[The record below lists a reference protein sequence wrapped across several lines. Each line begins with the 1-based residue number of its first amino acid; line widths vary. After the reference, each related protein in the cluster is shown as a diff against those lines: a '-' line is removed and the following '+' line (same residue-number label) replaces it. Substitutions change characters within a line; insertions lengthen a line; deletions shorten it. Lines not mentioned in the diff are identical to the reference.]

1 MLFFKPLQ
9 GLLVVCIGL
18 SIIFTTFDSSVFA
31 ARVTDQNK
39 IKKQAQR
46 KPPTRNRGPQKLKQK
61 PIDDD
66 RLITID
72 MKDVDIEVFIQF
84 ISDLTYKNFI
94 VDRRVKGKVSIISP
108 SKISVKEAFKV
119 FESVLEVHGFALVEA
134 GEVTKIVPATD
145 ARTKSIET
153 RLREEAGE
161 PEDKIITQIIR
172 LQYAEPNEI
181 KKLFSPLISKSSVI
195 LSYPP
200 TNMLIVTDVLSN
212 IQRLLH
218 LLSAIDVEGVGQELA
233 MIPLQ
238 HATAQTLVK
247 TLNSIFSKG
256 KTRKSAVSSDPVKI
270 VSEER
275 TNSVIV
281 LASEDDMLKVK
292 ELIAML
298 DKEVPREEGKIKVY
312 YLEHAK
318 AEDLEKVLKNLPS
331 KNNKNAAKKGKAPIL
346 SKDISISADKSTNS
360 LIITAERDDYLVLE
374 SVIKKLDIPRSMVY
388 IECVI
393 MEVSTDKAL
402 DLGVQWRG
410 GTDIGDNGGIF
421 GGFGSGLVS
430 TDALKLLDST
440 NNPIVNTTLGVIGDQ
455 ISFGGQ
461 NFVSISALINATKTD
476 DDVNIISTPQILT
489 TDNEEATIKVGETI
503 PFVTRSG
510 SSDSSYDYNNYEY
523 RDVGVSLKV
532 TPQINKSGFVRLEIE
547 QEVKDV
553 VEDSVAA
560 NVLAP
565 KTTNRSSKTTVLV
578 QNEQTI
584 VISGMIDEKVSVSK
598 SGIPCLGKLPII
610 GRLFSSYNNKH
621 EKTNLFFFLTPHII
635 NNKEE
640 SFKFHNFKRKD
651 IDSSMKREEQSIKL
665 YKKSIKE

>member
-1 MLFFKPLQ
+1 MLPYMKIIKC
-9 GLLVVCIGL
+9 LLIVFIGI
-18 SIIFTTFDSSVFA
+18 SIIITGYDSSVYA
-31 ARVTDQNK
+31 ARVTDKNK
-39 IKKQAQR
+39 IGNKR
-46 KPPTRNRGPQKLKQK
+46 KPPTRRRNPQRPQQK
-61 PIDDD
+61 PADAE
-66 RLITID
+66 RFVTID
-72 MKDVDIEVFIQF
+72 FNDVDIEVFIKF
-84 ISDLTYKNFI
+84 ISELTGKNFI

-161 PEDKIITQIIR
+161 PEDKVITQIIR

-218 LLSAIDVEGVGQELA
+218 LLSAIDVEGVGQELS
-233 MIPLQ
+233 MIPLE
-238 HATAQTLVK
+238 HATSQTLVK
-247 TLNSIFSKG
+247 TLNSIFSK
-256 KTRKSAVSSDPVKI
+256 KASKKRSVSSDPVKI
-270 VSEER
+270 VAEER

-298 DKEVPREEGKIKVY
+298 DKEVPREEGKIRVY

-331 KNNKNAAKKGKAPIL
+331 KKTKDNKGRAPII
-346 SKDISISADKSTNS
+346 SKDVSIAADKSTNS

-374 SVIKKLDIPRSMVY
+374 TVIKKLDIPRSMVY

-393 MEVSTDKAL
+393 MEVTVDKSL
-402 DLGVQWRG
+402 ELGVDWRAG
-410 GTDIGDNGGIF
+410 AEFGSKNGGVI
-421 GGFGSGLVS
+421 GGFGDGLLSNSVS
-430 TDALKLLDST
+430 LATLSKFTGST
-440 NNPIVNTTLGVIGDQ
+440 VGVIGKSITFGDQ
-455 ISFGGQ
+455 TFNSL
-461 NFVSISALINATKTD
+461 SAFIKATMTD
-476 DDVNIISTPQILT
+476 TDVNVISTPQILT
-489 TDNEEATIKVGETI
+489 TDNEEATFKVGETI
-503 PFVTRSG
+503 PYITRSG
-510 SSDSSYDYNNYEY
+510 TSDSSYDYNNYEY
-523 RDVGVSLKV
+523 RDVGVSMKV

-553 VEDSVAA
+553 VDDAVAD

-578 QNEQTI
+578 QNNQTI
-584 VISGMIDEKVSVSK
+584 VISGMIDDKVTVTK
-598 SGIPCLGKLPII
+598 SGIPCLGKMPII
-610 GRLFSSYNNKH
+610 GRFFSSYNNTH
-621 EKTNLFFFLTPHII
+621 DKTNLFFFLTPHII
-635 NNKEE
+635 NNKQE
-640 SFKFHNFKRKD
+640 SMKFHELKRD
-651 IDSSMKREEQSIKL
+651 EINSSMKKEAQTIKL
-665 YKKSIKE
+665 YKKSIKR

>member
-1 MLFFKPLQ
+1 MMLPNIKLIKCLFIIFL
-9 GLLVVCIGL
+9 GI
-18 SIIFTTFDSSVFA
+18 SIIITGIDTSVYA
-31 ARVTDQNK
+31 ARVTDKNK
-39 IKKQAQR
+39 LKR
-46 KPPTRNRGPQKLKQK
+46 NVSRPPTRRRNPQRPQQK
-61 PIDDD
+61 PADAE
-66 RLITID
+66 RFVTID
-72 MKDVDIEVFIQF
+72 FNDVDISVFIKF
-84 ISDLTYKNFI
+84 ISELTGKNFI

-145 ARTKSIET
+145 ARTKNIET

-161 PEDKIITQIIR
+161 PEDKVITQIIR
-172 LQYAEPNEI
+172 LQYADPNEI

-218 LLSAIDVEGVGQELA
+218 LLSAIDVQGVGQELA
-233 MIPLQ
+233 MIPLE
-238 HATAQTLVK
+238 HATSQTLVK
-247 TLNSIFSKG
+247 TLNSIFTKKSSRG
-256 KTRKSAVSSDPVKI
+256 RKASSDPVKI
-270 VSEER
+270 VAEER

-281 LASEDDMLKVK
+281 LASEDDMIKVK

-298 DKEVPREEGKIKVY
+298 DREVPREEGKIRVY

-331 KNNKNAAKKGKAPIL
+331 KQSKDKKGRAPII
-346 SKDISISADKSTNS
+346 SKNVSIAADKSTNS

-393 MEVSTDKAL
+393 MEVTADKSL
-402 DLGVQWRG
+402 DLGLDWRG
-410 GTDIGDNGGIF
+410 GVDFGSNNGGII
-421 GGFGSGLVS
+421 GGFGEGLIS
-430 TDALKLLDST
+430 TTASLEGTLGKLTSST
-440 NNPIVNTTLGVIGDQ
+440 VGVIGET
-455 ISFGGQ
+455 IKFGGQ
-461 NFVSISALINATKTD
+461 TFNSISAFIKATMTD
-476 DDVNIISTPQILT
+476 TDVNVISTPQILT
-489 TDNEEATIKVGETI
+489 TDNEEATFKVGETI
-503 PFVTRSG
+503 PYITRSG
-510 SSDSSYDYNNYEY
+510 TSDSSYDYNNYEY

-553 VEDSVAA
+553 VNDAVLQ
-560 NVLAP
+560 NTLAP

-578 QNEQTI
+578 QNKQTI
-584 VISGMIDEKVSVSK
+584 VISGMIDEKVEVAK

-610 GRLFSSYNNKH
+610 GRLFSSYNNTH
-621 EKTNLFFFLTPHII
+621 DKTNLFFFLTPHII
-635 NNKEE
+635 NNKQE
-640 SFKFHNFKRKD
+640 SLKFHEYKRNE
-651 IDSSMKREEQSIKL
+651 INSSMKEKSQSIKL
-665 YKKSIKE
+665 YKKSIRR

>member
-1 MLFFKPLQ
+1 MNSTIIKTIKCLFIVF
-9 GLLVVCIGL
+9 IGI
-18 SIIFTTFDSSVFA
+18 SIIMTSYDSSIYA

-39 IKKQAQR
+39 VSSNRQ
-46 KPPTRNRGPQKLKQK
+46 KPPTRRRNTQRPQQK
-61 PIDDD
+61 PDEAE
-66 RLITID
+66 RFVTID
-72 MKDVDIEVFIQF
+72 FNDVDIEVFIKF
-84 ISDLTYKNFI
+84 ISELTHKNFI

-119 FESVLEVHGFALVEA
+119 FESVLEVHGFALVES

-153 RLREEAGE
+153 RLREEASE
-161 PEDKIITQIIR
+161 PEDKVITQIIR

-218 LLSAIDVEGVGQELA
+218 LLSAIDVEGVGQELS
-233 MIPLQ
+233 MIPLE
-238 HATAQTLVK
+238 HATSQTLVK
-247 TLNSIFSKG
+247 TLNSIFSK
-256 KTRKSAVSSDPVKI
+256 KSSKRKRVASEPVKI
-270 VSEER
+270 VAEER

-292 ELIAML
+292 ELITML
-298 DKEVPREEGKIKVY
+298 DKEVPREEGKIRVY

-331 KNNKNAAKKGKAPIL
+331 KQKKDNKGRAPII
-346 SKDISISADKSTNS
+346 SKDVTIAADKSTNS

-374 SVIKKLDIPRSMVY
+374 TVIKKLDIPRSMVY

-402 DLGVQWRG
+402 DLGLEWRG
-410 GTDIGDNGGIF
+410 GAEFGTNKGGVF
-421 GGFGSGLVS
+421 GGFGTGIPVTS
-430 TDALKLLDST
+430 LDSVT
-440 NNPIVNTTLGVIGDQ
+440 QFSNATVGVIGES
-455 ISFGGQ
+455 IKFGGQ
-461 NFVSISALINATKTD
+461 NFNSISALVNATKTD

-489 TDNEEATIKVGETI
+489 TDNEEATFKVGETI

-584 VISGMIDEKVSVSK
+584 VISGMIDEKVTVAK

-635 NNKEE
+635 NNKHE
-640 SFKFHNFKRKD
+640 SFKFHDHKRKE
-651 IDSSMKREEQSIKL
+651 IDSSMKKEEQTIKL
-665 YKKSIKE
+665 YKKSIKD

>member
-1 MLFFKPLQ
+1 MMIPVKILQCFFIVL
-9 GLLVVCIGL
+9 IGI
-18 SIIFTTFDSSVFA
+18 SMIILPYDSSVDA

-39 IKKQAQR
+39 IQKGAKR
-46 KPPTRNRGPQKLKQK
+46 KPPVRNRGKQRPKQK
-61 PIDDD
+61 PTETE
-66 RLITID
+66 RFVTID
-72 MKDVDIEVFIQF
+72 FNDVDISVFIKF
-84 ISDLTYKNFI
+84 ISELTGKNFI

-108 SKISVKEAFKV
+108 SKISVKEAFRV
-119 FESVLEVHGFALVEA
+119 FQSVLEVHGFALVEA

-161 PEDKIITQIIR
+161 PEDKVITQIIR

-218 LLSAIDVEGVGQELA
+218 LLSAIDVEGVGNELT
-233 MIPLQ
+233 MVPLN
-238 HATAQTLVK
+238 HATSQTLVK
-247 TLNSIFSKG
+247 TLNTIFAKG
-256 KTRKSAVSSDPVKI
+256 KSKSRGSSSDPVKI
-270 VSEER
+270 VAEER
-275 TNSVIV
+275 TNSIII
-281 LASEDDMLKVK
+281 LASEDDTVKVK
-292 ELIAML
+292 ELITML
-298 DKEVPREEGKIKVY
+298 DKEVPKEEGKIKVY

-318 AEDLEKVLKNLPS
+318 SEDLVKVLKNLPS
-331 KNNKNAAKKGKAPIL
+331 KKTKDKKGRAPIL
-346 SKDISISADKSTNS
+346 SKDISIAADKATNS

-374 SVIKKLDIPRSMVY
+374 TVIKKLDIPRSMVY

-402 DLGVQWRG
+402 DLGLEWRG
-410 GTDIGDNGGIF
+410 GVDFGTKKGGVV
-421 GGFGSGLVS
+421 GGFGTGMLQNDINSVAKMG
-430 TDALKLLDST
+430 AA
-440 NNPIVNTTLGVIGDQ
+440 TLGVIGETIQ
-455 ISFGGQ
+455 FGDLTF
-461 NFVSISALINATKTD
+461 NSISALINAVKTD

-510 SSDSSYDYNNYEY
+510 SSESSYDYNNYEY

-578 QNEQTI
+578 QNAQTI
-584 VISGMIDEKVSVSK
+584 VISGMIDEKVTVTK
-598 SGIPCLGKLPII
+598 SGIPCLGKLPMV

-621 EKTNLFFFLTPHII
+621 EKTNLFFFLTPHILQ
-635 NNKEE
+635 NKGEAE
-640 SFKFHNFKRKD
+640 RFHKFKRKE
-651 IDSSMKREEQSIKL
+651 IDSSMKKEEQSIKL
-665 YKKSIKE
+665 YKKSIK

>member
-1 MLFFKPLQ
+1 MMSLIKSLKS
-9 GLLVVCIGL
+9 LLVVCIGL
-18 SIIFTTFDSSVFA
+18 SIILTAYNSFVFA

-39 IKKQAQR
+39 ISRQKQR
-46 KPPTRNRGPQKLKQK
+46 KPPTRQRDTQRPKQK
-61 PIDDD
+61 PGETE
-66 RLITID
+66 RFVTID
-72 MKDVDIEVFIQF
+72 FNDVDIEVFIKF
-84 ISDLTYKNFI
+84 ISELTGKNFI

-161 PEDKIITQIIR
+161 PEDKVITQIIR

-218 LLSAIDVEGVGQELA
+218 LLSAIDVEGVGQELSI
-233 MIPLQ
+233 IPLQ
-238 HATAQTLVK
+238 HATSQTLVK

-256 KTRKSAVSSDPVKI
+256 GKSKKSVSSDPVKI
-270 VSEER
+270 VAEER
-275 TNSVIV
+275 TNSIIV

-292 ELIAML
+292 ELITML
-298 DKEVPREEGKIKVY
+298 DKEVPREEGKIRVY

-331 KNNKNAAKKGKAPIL
+331 KQSKDAAKKGKAPII
-346 SKDISISADKSTNS
+346 SKDVSISADKSTNS
-360 LIITAERDDYLVLE
+360 LIITAERDDYAVLE
-374 SVIKKLDIPRSMVY
+374 TVIKKLDIPRSMVY

-402 DLGVQWRG
+402 ELGIQWRG
-410 GTDIGDNGGIF
+410 GTDFGDSGGGVF
-421 GGFGSGLVS
+421 GGFGSGVITNLQ
-430 TDALKLLDST
+430 LLDAAQSS
-440 NNPIVNTTLGVIGDQ
+440 TLGVIGNT
-455 ISFGGQ
+455 IKFGGQ
-461 NFVSISALINATKTD
+461 DFISLSALINAIKTD

-503 PFVTRSG
+503 PFITRSG
-510 SSDSSYDYNNYEY
+510 TSDSSYDYNNYEY

-584 VISGMIDEKVSVSK
+584 VISGMIDEKVTVTK
-598 SGIPCLGKLPII
+598 SGIPCLGKLPFF
-610 GRLFSSYNNKH
+610 GRVFSSYSNKH

-635 NNKEE
+635 NNKDE
-640 SFKFHNFKRKD
+640 SARFHNFKRKE
-651 IDSSMKREEQSIKL
+651 IESNMTREEQSIKL

>member
-1 MLFFKPLQ
+1 MMSPIKTLPCLFIVF
-9 GLLVVCIGL
+9 IGL
-18 SIIFTTFDSSVFA
+18 SIIIMSYDSSVYA

-39 IKKQAQR
+39 INKGAQQ
-46 KPPTRNRGPQKLKQK
+46 KPPTRNRGPQRPTQK
-61 PIDDD
+61 PSEAE
-66 RLITID
+66 RFVTID
-72 MKDVDIEVFIQF
+72 FNDVDIEVFIKF
-84 ISDLTYKNFI
+84 ISELTGKNFI

-172 LQYAEPNEI
+172 LQYADPNEI

-233 MIPLQ
+233 MLPLQ
-238 HATAQTLVK
+238 HATSQTLVK
-247 TLNSIFSKG
+247 TLNSIFAKG
-256 KTRKSAVSSDPVKI
+256 KSSRKSASSDPVKI
-270 VSEER
+270 VAEER

-281 LASEDDMLKVK
+281 LASEDDMVKVK

-298 DKEVPREEGKIKVY
+298 DREVPKEEGNIKVY

-318 AEDLEKVLKNLPS
+318 AEELEKVLKNLPS
-331 KNNKNAAKKGKAPIL
+331 KKTKDAKGKAPIL
-346 SKDISISADKSTNS
+346 SKDLNISADKATNS
-360 LIITAERDDYLVLE
+360 LIITAEREDYAVLE
-374 SVIKKLDIPRSMVY
+374 AVIKKLDIPRSMVY

-402 DLGVQWRG
+402 DLGIQWRAG
-410 GTDIGDNGGIF
+410 SDFGNNNGGVF
-421 GGFGSGLVS
+421 GGFGTGVISS
-430 TDALKLLDST
+430 LKLPEAAAS
-440 NNPIVNTTLGVIGDQ
+440 TTLGVIGNT
-455 ISFGGQ
+455 IKFGGQ
-461 NFVSISALINATKTD
+461 EFISLSALINAIKTD

-503 PFVTRSG
+503 PFITRSG
-510 SSDSSYDYNNYEY
+510 TSDSSYDYNNYEY

-578 QNEQTI
+578 QNAQTI
-584 VISGMIDEKVSVSK
+584 VISGMIDEKVTVTK

-610 GRLFSSYNNKH
+610 GRVFSSYSNKH

-640 SFKFHNFKRKD
+640 SATFHKFKRKE

-665 YKKSIKE
+665 YKQSIHE

>member
-1 MLFFKPLQ
+1 MIPFTKIIKPLFIVFI
-9 GLLVVCIGL
+9 GISVVMTSYDA
-18 SIIFTTFDSSVFA
+18 SIYA
-31 ARVTDQNK
+31 ARVTDKNK
-39 IKKQAQR
+39 VNRSNRRRSPQRPKQT
-46 KPPTRNRGPQKLKQK
+46 PTTAERYV
-61 PIDDD
+61 
-66 RLITID
+66 TID
-72 MKDVDIEVFIQF
+72 FNDVDIEVFIKF
-84 ISDLTYKNFI
+84 ISELTGKNFI

-108 SKISVKEAFKV
+108 SKISVKEAFRV
-119 FESVLEVHGFALVEA
+119 FQSVLEVHGFALVES

-161 PEDKIITQIIR
+161 PEDKVITQIIR

-218 LLSAIDVEGVGQELA
+218 LLSAIDVEGVGQELS
-233 MIPLQ
+233 MIPLE
-238 HATAQTLVK
+238 HSTSQTLVK
-247 TLNSIFSKG
+247 TLNAIFAKKSSKS
-256 KTRKSAVSSDPVKI
+256 KRTSSDPVKI
-270 VSEER
+270 VAEER

-298 DKEVPREEGKIKVY
+298 DKEVPREEGKIRVY

-331 KNNKNAAKKGKAPIL
+331 KKTKDKKGKAPII
-346 SKDISISADKSTNS
+346 SKDVSIAADKSTNS
-360 LIITAERDDYLVLE
+360 LIITAEREDYLVLE
-374 SVIKKLDIPRSMVY
+374 TVIKKLDIPRSMVY

-402 DLGVQWRG
+402 NLGLQWRG
-410 GTDIGDNGGIF
+410 GAELGSNNGLAF
-421 GGFGSGLVS
+421 GGFGDAIPIMS
-430 TDALKLLDST
+430 TVDAGVLNDIKNQT
-440 NNPIVNTTLGVIGDQ
+440 IGVIGKT
-455 ISFGGQ
+455 ISFGGM
-461 NFVSISALINATKTD
+461 NFNSISALIEATKTD

-489 TDNEEATIKVGETI
+489 TDNEEATFKVGETI
-503 PFVTRSG
+503 PFITRSG
-510 SSDSSYDYNNYEY
+510 SSDSSYDYNNYDY

-553 VEDSVAA
+553 VEDSVAT

-584 VISGMIDEKVSVSK
+584 VISGMIDDKVTVAK

-610 GRLFSSYNNKH
+610 GRFFSSYSNKH

-635 NNKEE
+635 NNKQE
-640 SFKFHNFKRKD
+640 SYKFHEQKRKE
-651 IDSSMKREEQSIKL
+651 IDSSMKKEEQTIKL
-665 YKKSIKE
+665 YKKSIKR

>member
-1 MLFFKPLQ
+1 MMLPAKNIQ
-9 GLLVVCIGL
+9 GLFIVLIGIL
-18 SIIFTTFDSSVFA
+18 MIMMPYDSSVNA

-39 IKKQAQR
+39 IKKGAQR
-46 KPPTRNRGPQKLKQK
+46 KPPVRHRGQQKPKQK
-61 PIDDD
+61 PTETE
-66 RLITID
+66 RFVTID
-72 MKDVDIEVFIQF
+72 FNDVDISVFIKF
-84 ISDLTYKNFI
+84 ISELTGKNFI

-108 SKISVKEAFKV
+108 SKISVKEAFRV
-119 FESVLEVHGFALVEA
+119 FQSVLEVHGFALVEA

-161 PEDKIITQIIR
+161 PEDKVITQIIR

-218 LLSAIDVEGVGQELA
+218 LLSAIDVEGVGQELS
-233 MIPLQ
+233 MVPLN
-238 HATAQTLVK
+238 HATSQTLVK
-247 TLNSIFSKG
+247 TLNTIFAKG
-256 KTRKSAVSSDPVKI
+256 KSAKGRISSDPVKI
-270 VSEER
+270 VAEER

-281 LASEDDMLKVK
+281 LASEDDTIKVK

-298 DKEVPREEGKIKVY
+298 DKEVPKEEGKIKVY

-331 KNNKNAAKKGKAPIL
+331 KKTKETKGRAPII
-346 SKDISISADKSTNS
+346 SKDVSISADKATNS
-360 LIITAERDDYLVLE
+360 LIITAEREDYNVLE
-374 SVIKKLDIPRSMVY
+374 TVIKKLDIPRSMVY

-402 DLGVQWRG
+402 DLGLEWRG
-410 GTDIGDNGGIF
+410 GADFGGNKGGMF
-421 GGFGSGLVS
+421 GGFGTAMPQLGP
-430 TDALKLLDST
+430 DSVAKMS
-440 NNPIVNTTLGVIGDQ
+440 NATLGVIGET
-455 ISFGGQ
+455 IKFGTLEF
-461 NFVSISALINATKTD
+461 NSISAMINAIKTD

-553 VEDSVAA
+553 VEDSVSA
-560 NVLAP
+560 NVFAP

-578 QNEQTI
+578 QNSQTI
-584 VISGMIDEKVSVSK
+584 VISGMIDEKVTVTK
-598 SGIPCLGKLPII
+598 SGIPCLGKLPLV
-610 GRLFSSYNNKH
+610 GRLFSSYSNKH
-621 EKTNLFFFLTPHII
+621 EKTNLFFFLTPHIL
-635 NNKEE
+635 NNKDEAN
-640 SFKFHNFKRKD
+640 KFHKFKRKE
-651 IDSSMKREEQSIKL
+651 IDSGMKKEEQSIKL
-665 YKKSIKE
+665 YKKSIKDQ